1 MLLPADAADAA
12 ARTKEL
18 EAELAA
24 VDGDLADADAQHRLY
39 TLLGERTR
47 YGPRIPRRLRPS
59 VVYPKQASHRW
70 LYLLALAVPAMH
82 GKSFYETHTGIGCMQ
97 VRFQCMTA

>member
-1 MLLPADAADAA
+1 MQEATRLDAELGRLTTTSHDCAALLPADAADAA

-47 YGPRIPRRLRPS
+47 
-59 VVYPKQASHRW
+59 
-70 LYLLALAVPAMH
+70 
-82 GKSFYETHTGIGCMQ
+82 
-97 VRFQCMTA
+97 